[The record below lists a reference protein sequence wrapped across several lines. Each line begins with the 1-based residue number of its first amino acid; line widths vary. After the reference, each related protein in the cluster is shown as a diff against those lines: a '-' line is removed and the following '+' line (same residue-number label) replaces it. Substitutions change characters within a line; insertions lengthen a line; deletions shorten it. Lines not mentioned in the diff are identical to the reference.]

1 MLYDTAL
8 NKWGYPLWGRFFVF
22 LLFHEL
28 VLQALLKKMVRNYG
42 WVLTKRISVFILF
55 FHCQRD
61 GHLVW
66 EMLGLSVLLLDYSV
80 VLANFNNQAF
90 NYWVVR
96 GEWGI
101 SGSGTILWDAQR
113 LGSTVCSFLL
123 ESFSSCLT
131 WTSIA
136 AICCPCSFFLL
147 DTDNTFILFCF
158 LYDSYG

>member
-1 MLYDTAL
+1 M
-8 NKWGYPLWGRFFVF
+8 F

-28 VLQALLKKMVRNYG
+28 LLQALLKKMVRNYG

-66 EMLGLSVLLLDYSV
+66 EMLGLSVLLLDCSV

-96 GEWGI
+96 GG
-101 SGSGTILWDAQR
+101 
-113 LGSTVCSFLL
+113 
-123 ESFSSCLT
+123 
-131 WTSIA
+131 
-136 AICCPCSFFLL
+136 
-147 DTDNTFILFCF
+147 
-158 LYDSYG
+158 